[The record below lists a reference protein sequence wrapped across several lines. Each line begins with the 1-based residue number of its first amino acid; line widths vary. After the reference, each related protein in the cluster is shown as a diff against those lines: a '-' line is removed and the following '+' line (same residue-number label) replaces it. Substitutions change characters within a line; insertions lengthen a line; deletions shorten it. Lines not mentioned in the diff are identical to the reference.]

1 MSQANILC
9 AFPAYPLCSQKPFPE
24 FLAFW
29 WHSRARVCP
38 RTSFSASVCAISISK
53 RSLVAVQGFQQQ
65 TKSWP
70 EQPLD
75 SAIRWLKKQPKKAR
89 VADFGC
95 GDAGLARAVSQQVA
109 SLDLVA
115 TSPEVTACDMGAT
128 PLGEPGIPTPICF
141 VKGVESVA
149 IVMEIN
155 FG

>member
-1 MSQANILC
+1 MAQPCKGLSSYII
-9 AFPAYPLCSQKPFPE
+9 F
-24 FLAFW
+24 
-29 WHSRARVCP
+29 R
-38 RTSFSASVCAISISK
+38 FSLRDLHIQTI
-53 RSLVAVQGFQQQ
+53 LVAVQGFQQQ

-141 VKGVESVA
+141 VKGVESVT